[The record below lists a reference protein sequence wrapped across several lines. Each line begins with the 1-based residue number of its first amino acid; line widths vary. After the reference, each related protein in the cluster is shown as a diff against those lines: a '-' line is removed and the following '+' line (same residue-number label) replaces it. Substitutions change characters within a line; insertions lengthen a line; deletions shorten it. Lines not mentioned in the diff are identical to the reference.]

1 MADNHRL
8 LELAKDGDRDARD
21 KLVTDNMGLVVS
33 VARRYVGRGQELE
46 DLIQIGLIGLVKAID
61 RFDMDYEVKLS
72 TYAVPLIQGEIRR
85 FLRDDGM
92 VKVSRNLKT
101 IYYRADRY
109 RHEVEKNRGT
119 EPGMEEICEAIG
131 ATPEE
136 LVMAMDAASDVTCID
151 DLHAEMCG
159 TEDGDRIVDRLCVS
173 QLLDTLTPD
182 ERKLVVLSP
191 NPDIKYGVEKL
202 ELMSFSGSKEQQVIS
217 VMYILQVIQEHYPDC
232 QTQTIGATDVVVY
245 YRTYDTSDKVK
256 QFFKFLMICF
266 IAFFGAGFSIMS
278 YNSDVNMVGQ
288 LDVMHNIFVGQ
299 GRDAYPVA
307 GIAYSL
313 GLFIGIIVFFNHG
326 AKKKFSDDPTPL
338 QVQMRQYEQEVNQTV
353 ITDASRKK
361 AERDAD

>member
-119 EPGMEEICEAIG
+119 EPGMEEIC
-131 ATPEE
+131 
-136 LVMAMDAASDVTCID
+136 AAPSNF
-151 DLHAEMCG
+151 AFG
-159 TEDGDRIVDRLCVS
+159 TELIVDGHTYTVQDRGGAINGNH
-173 QLLDTLTPD
+173 LD
-182 ERKLVVLSP
+182 
-191 NPDIKYGVEKL
+191 IY
-202 ELMSFSGSKEQQVIS
+202 FSNHQAA
-217 VMYILQVIQEHYPDC
+217 LNF
-232 QTQTIGATDVVVY
+232 ATGYYDVY
-245 YRTYDTSDKVK
+245 VK
-256 QFFKFLMICF
+256 
-266 IAFFGAGFSIMS
+266 
-278 YNSDVNMVGQ
+278 
-288 LDVMHNIFVGQ
+288 
-299 GRDAYPVA
+299 
-307 GIAYSL
+307 
-313 GLFIGIIVFFNHG
+313 
-326 AKKKFSDDPTPL
+326 
-338 QVQMRQYEQEVNQTV
+338 
-353 ITDASRKK
+353 
-361 AERDAD
+361 

>member
-119 EPGMEEICEAIG
+119 EPGMEEIC
-131 ATPEE
+131 
-136 LVMAMDAASDVTCID
+136 
-151 DLHAEMCG
+151 
-159 TEDGDRIVDRLCVS
+159 DRIVDRLCVS

-182 ERKLVVLSP
+182 ERKLVVLRYFQ
-191 NPDIKYGVEKL
+191 DKTQGQTGQILG
-202 ELMSFSGSKEQQVIS
+202 MS
-217 VMYILQVIQEHYPDC
+217 
-232 QTQTIGATDVVVY
+232 
-245 YRTYDTSDKVK
+245 
-256 QFFKFLMICF
+256 
-266 IAFFGAGFSIMS
+266 
-278 YNSDVNMVGQ
+278 
-288 LDVMHNIFVGQ
+288 
-299 GRDAYPVA
+299 
-307 GIAYSL
+307 
-313 GLFIGIIVFFNHG
+313 
-326 AKKKFSDDPTPL
+326 
-338 QVQMRQYEQEVNQTV
+338 QVQV
-353 ITDASRKK
+353 SRLEKK
-361 AERDAD
+361 ILGRLRWKILE

>member
-72 TYAVPLIQGEIRR
+72 TYAVPLIQGEI
-85 FLRDDGM
+85 
-92 VKVSRNLKT
+92 LKT

-119 EPGMEEICEAIG
+119 EPGIEEICEAIG

-182 ERKLVVLSP
+182 ERKLVVLRYFQ
-191 NPDIKYGVEKL
+191 DKTQGQTGQILG
-202 ELMSFSGSKEQQVIS
+202 MS
-217 VMYILQVIQEHYPDC
+217 
-232 QTQTIGATDVVVY
+232 
-245 YRTYDTSDKVK
+245 
-256 QFFKFLMICF
+256 
-266 IAFFGAGFSIMS
+266 
-278 YNSDVNMVGQ
+278 
-288 LDVMHNIFVGQ
+288 
-299 GRDAYPVA
+299 
-307 GIAYSL
+307 
-313 GLFIGIIVFFNHG
+313 
-326 AKKKFSDDPTPL
+326 
-338 QVQMRQYEQEVNQTV
+338 QVQV
-353 ITDASRKK
+353 SRLEKK
-361 AERDAD
+361 ILGRLRWKILE

>member
-131 ATPEE
+131 ATLEE

-182 ERKLVVLSP
+182 ERKLVVLR
-191 NPDIKYGVEKL
+191 Y
-202 ELMSFSGSKEQQVIS
+202 FQ
-217 VMYILQVIQEHYPDC
+217 
-232 QTQTIGATDVVVY
+232 
-245 YRTYDTSDKVK
+245 DKT
-256 QFFKFLMICF
+256 
-266 IAFFGAGFSIMS
+266 
-278 YNSDVNMVGQ
+278 
-288 LDVMHNIFVGQ
+288 Q
-299 GRDAYPVA
+299 GR
-307 GIAYSL
+307 SL
-313 GLFIGIIVFFNHG
+313 
-326 AKKKFSDDPTPL
+326 A
-338 QVQMRQYEQEVNQTV
+338 
-353 ITDASRKK
+353 
-361 AERDAD
+361 